1 MSFVHLHNHSH
12 YSTLDGLSKPKDMIK
27 TAKEHGQKA
36 MAITDHGNLMG
47 VIDFFQEAKKQ
58 KIKPI
63 IGSEF
68 YLVYDRNIKLKGEKK
83 FHLVLLAKNK
93 EGYKNL
99 LFLSTESNLNSF
111 YGKPRIDHEILK
123 EHSEGLIALSACL
136 AGEIPSAILGGDI
149 VKAKEAAL
157 WYKSVFGKDN
167 FYLEIQHHPDLI
179 EQEKVNEELIKLSR
193 ELEIGLVAT
202 NDSHYVYKEDDVIQD
217 ALICINTGRN
227 INEREGRLCMMGG
240 DYSILSTEKMQ
251 KYFSH
256 VPEALENTVK
266 IADACNVDIKFNR
279 QLMPKFDCPEG
290 FSENEYLEKLCIDGL
305 EKRYGLI
312 MSKKKLEFK
321 DKSSAEK
328 LPVEIEE
335 ILSTMNFELKVIK
348 DMGFPGYFL
357 IVQDFVNWAKKNGVL
372 VGPGRGSAAGSLI
385 SYLTGIT
392 NVDPLKYGLLFER
405 FLNPDRISMPDI
417 DIDFQDDK
425 RDLVLDYVRE
435 KYGENNVVQVVTYQ
449 TMGAKNSIRD
459 IGRVMGVGIDD
470 VNRIANLIS
479 SRPGTTIEA
488 SLKESEFK
496 KFYAEN
502 PQFRNLIDMAGRIE
516 GTIRGTGT
524 HACAVIISAVPAVEI
539 VPLQYPP
546 REKNTVITQ
555 FEGTQLDKIGL
566 LKMDFLGIRN
576 LTIISE
582 TLDLIKKYKKIDI
595 DIENLPFN
603 DKKTFKIYSKGITSG
618 IFQFESDGMKKY
630 LKDLKPNRFEDLVA
644 MNALYRPGPMQYIPD
659 FVNRKHGRSP
669 IIYDHPLMEK
679 YLKDT
684 YGITV
689 YQEQVMLL
697 SRELA
702 NFTRGESDNLRKAM
716 GKKIRKMMDE
726 LKEKFTAG
734 CLNNP
739 EFTSQFVPSKDY
751 KDAESLVKKIWADW
765 ENFAEYAFNKSHSV
779 CYAYVS
785 YQTAYLKANYPVEFM
800 SAMLNSVKDNS
811 EKVLSYIEEC
821 GNMGIK
827 IIRPDV
833 NYSQNYFA
841 PTGKGE
847 ITFGLQAIKNV
858 GAKAI
863 ESIIE
868 TRENSGKYTSVY
880 DFLERIDI
888 SKANKRVL
896 EHLACA
902 GALDSLGHHRSQIVE
917 ALDVLLPHFQQLAS
931 KKADWEIS
939 LFGESTDEDVLV
951 DHPPL
956 PAINEWEKSRLL
968 EKEKELIGLYV
979 SGHPLDDYM
988 DVVTSFNTKKAVEPE
1003 NFRNDEQFIIGGM
1016 IKDISVKI
1024 TRAGKT
1030 MAKVSVILP
1039 KGDFDVDLFPQTY
1052 EKYKDEIA
1060 PGRVFFFQYRVS
1072 KRNGDFRLFVDEVF
1086 SYDKA
1091 KERFSGKTK
1100 KIRINLQPAVIDET
1114 LISDFVEYLEKN
1126 KGDKELYFKI
1136 SLKDGSVDLKSDTYR
1151 VNGSISFIKGLRD
1164 MLGEESIDFS

>member
-27 TAKEHGQKA
+27 TAKAHGQKA

-47 VIDFFQEAKKQ
+47 VIDFYQEAKKNH
-58 KIKPI
+58 IKPI

-68 YLVYDRNIKLKGEKK
+68 YIVYDREVKLKGEKK
-83 FHLVLLAKNK
+83 FHLVLLAKDQ

-99 LFLSTESNLNSF
+99 LFLSTESNIHSF
-111 YGKPRIDHEILK
+111 YGKPRIDHNLLK
-123 EHSEGLIALSACL
+123 EHCGGLIALSACL
-136 AGEIPSAILGGDI
+136 AGEVTSTIMEDDI
-149 VKAKEAAL
+149 QKDREAAL
-157 WYKSVFGKDN
+157 WYKTVLGKDN
-167 FYLEIQHHPDLI
+167 FYLELQHHPEI
-179 EQEKVNEELIKLSR
+179 PEQKKVNDELIKLSKD
-193 ELEIGLVAT
+193 LEIGLVAT
-202 NDSHYVYKEDDVIQD
+202 NDSHYVYKNDDVIQD

-227 INEREGRLCMMGG
+227 INEREGRLCMIGG
-240 DYSILSTEKMQ
+240 DYSILSTEQMEKN
-251 KYFSH
+251 FSH

-266 IADACNVDIKFNR
+266 IAESCNLDIKFNR
-279 QLMPKFDCPEG
+279 KLMPKFDCPEG
-290 FSENEYLEKLCIDGL
+290 FNEDQYLEKLCIDGL
-305 EKRYGLI
+305 KKRYGLI
-312 MSKKKLEFK
+312 KTGEKLEFI
-321 DKSSAEK
+321 DKSSSEK
-328 LPVEIEE
+328 LPVETEE
-335 ILSTMNFELKVIK
+335 ILSTMNFELKVVK

-357 IVQDFVNWAKKNGVL
+357 IVQDFVNWAKQNGVL

-385 SYLTGIT
+385 SFLTGIT

-425 RDLVLDYVRE
+425 RDLVLNYVKE

-449 TMGAKNSIRD
+449 TMGAKNSIKD
-459 IGRVMGVGIDD
+459 IGRVMGVSIDE
-470 VNRIANLIS
+470 VSKISNLIS
-479 SRPGTTIEA
+479 SKPGTTIE
-488 SLKESEFK
+488 SSFKENEFK
-496 KFYAEN
+496 KFYDEN
-502 PQFRNLIDMAGRIE
+502 PQYQNLIDMAKRIE

-524 HACAVIISAVPAVEI
+524 HACAVIISSVPAHEI

-555 FEGTQLDKIGL
+555 YEGTQLDKIGL

-582 TLDLIKKYKKIDI
+582 TLDHIKKYKGKII

-603 DKKTFKIYSKGITSG
+603 DKKTFRIYSKGMTSG

-659 FVNRKHGRSP
+659 FVNRKHGRNP
-669 IIYDHPLMEK
+669 IVYDHPLMEK

-734 CLNNP
+734 CLSNP
-739 EFTSQFVPSKDY
+739 AFTSQFVPSKDY
-751 KDAESLVKKIWADW
+751 KDAEALVKKIWSDW

-821 GNMGIK
+821 DNMGIK

-833 NYSQNYFA
+833 NYSQNNFS
-841 PTGKGE
+841 PTGTGE

-868 TRENSGKYTSVY
+868 TREKSGKYKSVY

-896 EHLACA
+896 EHLALA

-939 LFGESTDEDVLV
+939 LFGESYDEDVLV

-956 PAINEWEKSRLL
+956 PAIEEWEKSQLL

-979 SGHPLDDYM
+979 SGHPLDEYM
-988 DVVTSFNTKKAVEPE
+988 DIVKAFNTTKAVEPE

-1016 IKDISVKI
+1016 IKEIFIKT
-1024 TRAGKT
+1024 TRTGKS
-1030 MAKVSVILP
+1030 MAKISVILP

-1052 EKYKDEIA
+1052 EKYRDEIA
-1060 PGRVFFFQYRVS
+1060 PGQVFFFQYKVS

-1086 SYDKA
+1086 SYTKA

-1100 KIRINLQPAVIDET
+1100 KIRINMNPAVIDDPI
-1114 LISDFVEYLEKN
+1114 ISEFLEYLENK

-1136 SLKDGSVDLKSDTYR
+1136 RLKDGSVDLKSDSYK
-1151 VNGSISFIKGLRD
+1151 VNGSIGFIKGLRD
-1164 MLGEESIDFS
+1164 LLGEESIDFS